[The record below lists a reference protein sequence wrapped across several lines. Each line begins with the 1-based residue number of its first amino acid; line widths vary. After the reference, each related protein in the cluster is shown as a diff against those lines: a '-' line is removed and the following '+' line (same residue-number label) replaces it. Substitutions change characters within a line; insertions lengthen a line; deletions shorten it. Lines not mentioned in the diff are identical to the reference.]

1 MLAELAEADA
11 PPEIASIYAEMRHT
25 TGAPMVALIWRHLAT
40 MPGVLAEVWRGLG
53 PLYRSGRLQ
62 DAAWR
67 AAAVNVQAAPADVGR
82 ARLIAAGLDDS
93 GIAAFERV
101 LEAYN
106 RVNPVNFIAVRA
118 LLHAMRGSA
127 AGGHVNAMPPWT
139 PPDPVGA
146 LPAMAPISAIAGEPR
161 RLIDAL
167 SSNPGQDRSTVVPT
181 LYRHL
186 TDWPTLIPLVHE
198 ALIER
203 FQSGEIAHEIR
214 RVADAIDGEAQR
226 LASMLPPLDQLK
238 ARPEVMAVLDRFSL
252 IIPEMIVVGLL
263 LQRGVKA

>member
-82 ARLIAAGLDDS
+82 ARLIAAGLNDA

-106 RVNPVNFIAVRA
+106 RVNPVIWSFFHTN
-118 LLHAMRGSA
+118 HDGTTA
-127 AGGHVNAMPPWT
+127 A
-139 PPDPVGA
+139 
-146 LPAMAPISAIAGEPR
+146 PASTHMASE
-161 RLIDAL
+161 RL
-167 SSNPGQDRSTVVPT
+167 SPS
-181 LYRHL
+181 
-186 TDWPTLIPLVHE
+186 
-198 ALIER
+198 
-203 FQSGEIAHEIR
+203 
-214 RVADAIDGEAQR
+214 
-226 LASMLPPLDQLK
+226 
-238 ARPEVMAVLDRFSL
+238 
-252 IIPEMIVVGLL
+252 
-263 LQRGVKA
+263 